1 MDMDRR
7 SRVQLSVRLLA
18 RFDGGC
24 TYCYAY
30 LRYGTVHGS
39 YGLFFL
45 QFSWSGVACIARI
58 PGCYCM
64 GGAQVVIPT
73 GEELLVCK

>member
-18 RFDGGC
+18 RLDGGC

-39 YGLFFL
+39 YGLFSCSFHGAEWL
-45 QFSWSGVACIARI
+45 ALHEYQAVIAW
-58 PGCYCM
+58 
-64 GGAQVVIPT
+64 
-73 GEELLVCK
+73 EEHK